1 MSVSLLNRLQP
12 GASRSARVAY
22 ATALVVV
29 CAVVFFALNA
39 VYGFLGS
46 STASSGAQR
55 TATVSVGTVQSS
67 VSASG
72 IVSAANSASVDFG
85 TTGTVTSVKVA
96 VGDHVTAGQVL
107 GTIDPTT
114 TQTTLDA
121 AQANLAQAE
130 NALATAQNGPT
141 AAQQASNAST
151 LLQAQS

>member
-1 MSVSLLNRLQP
+1 MSAALFNRLRP
-12 GASRSARVAY
+12 GASRSARAAY
-22 ATALVVV
+22 ATALIVV
-29 CAVVFFALNA
+29 CGVVFFALNA

-46 STASSGAQR
+46 SPASSGAQR

-67 VSASG
+67 VSAPG
-72 IVSAANSASVDFG
+72 KVSSVTTASVDFVTG
-85 TTGTVTSVKVA
+85 GTVTSVKVA

-114 TQTTLDA
+114 AQTTLEA

-141 AAQQASNAST
+141 AAQQASNA
-151 LLQAQS
+151 